1 LSSALSAHAAPAFA
15 HLVGRGAAQDACQV
29 MRAALGPFQVMDAH
43 AHANL
48 KDIMHASPFKP
59 GEAADI
65 ELPRSVTV
73 GTHST

>member
-1 LSSALSAHAAPAFA
+1 M
-15 HLVGRGAAQDACQV
+15 